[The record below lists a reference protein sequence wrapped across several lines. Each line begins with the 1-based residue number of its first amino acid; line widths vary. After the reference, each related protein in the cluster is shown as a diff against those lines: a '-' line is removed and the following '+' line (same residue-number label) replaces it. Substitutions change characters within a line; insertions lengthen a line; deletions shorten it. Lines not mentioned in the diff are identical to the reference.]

1 MEPLTCDF
9 FITSKRKQRKVF
21 LKKNQ
26 QFITWSIVVDYSSY
40 SITIYIRT
48 NDKEN
53 KRKRKKEKEKIINY
67 REAE

>member
-1 MEPLTCDF
+1 M
-9 FITSKRKQRKVF
+9 
-21 LKKNQ
+21 
-26 QFITWSIVVDYSSY
+26 VVDCSSY

-48 NDKEN
+48 DDKEN